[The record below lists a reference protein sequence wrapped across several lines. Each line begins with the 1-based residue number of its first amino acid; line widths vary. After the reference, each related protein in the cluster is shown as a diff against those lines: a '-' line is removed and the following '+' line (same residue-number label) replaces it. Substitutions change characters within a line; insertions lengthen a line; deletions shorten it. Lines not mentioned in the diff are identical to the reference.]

1 MGLRFSAF
9 ALMLTDK
16 CNARCA
22 HCYGDYGPKGNSRLP
37 ISEAIELI
45 DQAAPIECIE
55 RNFVAAGG
63 ETFLF
68 FDDLV
73 CVVQYAANRGFK
85 PSITTNAFWGKPY
98 ERAWSWMKRLKEAGL
113 VKLEISA
120 DSFHQKHIPIEAPRN
135 VIRAAK
141 ECGLET
147 VMLRCQVTENT
158 TLRDAL
164 QNLGI
169 GDLANT
175 IVVSSPVVPMG
186 RAEQEISA
194 DEVFLESAYPRGC
207 CEDALTLT
215 ITVQGDVFPCCAGSE
230 LCPPLCLGN
239 VTRESLATIVNRAHS
254 NIMLRTLASV
264 GPARLSA
271 LIEESNLNHLLLPA
285 YTNACHLCYH
295 IFSQL
300 ELAEYVVSKIEARQI
315 AALKAIA
322 SKVSGP

>member
-9 ALMLTDK
+9 ALMSTDK

-22 HCYGDYGPKGNSRLP
+22 HCYGAYDARGNFRFP
-37 ISEAIELI
+37 ISKAIELI
-45 DQAAPIECIE
+45 DEAASIESIE

-63 ETFLF
+63 EAFLF
-68 FDDLV
+68 FDDLL
-73 CVVQYAANRGFK
+73 CVVQYAASRGFK

-98 ERAWSWMKRLKEAGL
+98 ERARSWIRKLQEAGL
-113 VKLEISA
+113 VKLEISV
-120 DSFHQKHIPIEAPRN
+120 DSFHQQYIPIEAPRN

-147 VMLRCQVTENT
+147 VMLRCQVTEKT
-158 TLRDAL
+158 TLGNAL
-164 QNLGI
+164 QNLAI
-169 GDLANT
+169 GDLVNT

-194 DEVFLESAYPRGC
+194 DEIFLESAHPRGC

-215 ITVQGDVFPCCAGSE
+215 VTVQGDVYPCCAGSE
-230 LCPPLCLGN
+230 LCPALCLGSIA
-239 VTRESLATIVNRAHS
+239 RESLATIVNRAHS
-254 NIMLRTLASV
+254 NIVLRTLVSV

-271 LIEESNLNHLLLPA
+271 LIEESNLSHLLLPA

-295 IFSQL
+295 IFSQPQ
-300 ELAEYVVSKIEARQI
+300 LAEYVASKIEARQI

-322 SKVSGP
+322 SKMSGA